1 MYLSSSLLGRLTNA
15 RARSCRVQ
23 TSEKRRLPL
32 YKFDRE
38 GYKRSNVCRLDSH
51 LLRVQTSGRMEAPLQ
66 VIELVKTGLPSL
78 RRLMKLRKPY
88 DYKKENWQASI
99 LIFYHIQP
107 NRFIYGNNPFPL
119 PTYAG
124 LMNCP
129 F

>member
-1 MYLSSSLLGRLTNA
+1 MNFFNYFFYHKMRLTNA

-32 YKFDRE
+32 YTFDRE

-88 DYKKENWQASI
+88 DYKKENWQAYI
-99 LIFYHIQP
+99 LIFYHVQP
-107 NRFIYGNNPFPL
+107 FEI
-119 PTYAG
+119 
-124 LMNCP
+124 CP
-129 F
+129 

>member
-1 MYLSSSLLGRLTNA
+1 MTEQFPNIERLTNA

-88 DYKKENWQASI
+88 DYKKENWQAYI
-99 LIFYHIQP
+99 LIFYHVQP
-107 NRFIYGNNPFPL
+107 FEI
-119 PTYAG
+119 
-124 LMNCP
+124 CP
-129 F
+129 